1 MNEPVQIS
9 GEPAMPAASSPAIR
23 RGFTLV
29 ELLVVI
35 AIIGVLIGLLLPAV
49 NAARESSRRTHCT
62 NNVYQMAMA
71 AIRHNDSNGFIP
83 GWRSALAGSGTFPSW
98 PVAILPFMER
108 NDIYSQW
115 ASGNIAVTPY
125 IGFFNCPSSL
135 PDSLT
140 GPSLAYAG
148 NAGSFDNRAPYD
160 GVMFDTVLN
169 GPKLPVDVESI
180 SSGDGTSSTLLLS
193 ERCGTPAP
201 GDVFNQATW
210 SYVAPAT
217 VTGTSLYPIMTNANA
232 TRPPVFGLVELPS
245 SARGTIFKVINKDT
259 TAAPGMITQPSS
271 GHTGG
276 VVTAF
281 CDGHTQFMK
290 DTVDS
295 PVYAHLLTRKTVW
308 NGNACANPGVATTPP
323 RSWSNDWLQNQ
334 DKVLDESKY
343 K

>member
-9 GEPAMPAASSPAIR
+9 GEPAMPAAPSPAVR

-83 GWRSALAGSGTFPSW
+83 GWRNALAGSGTFPSW

-115 ASGNIAVTPY
+115 ASGNIGVAPY

-148 NAGSFDNRAPYD
+148 NTGSFDNRAPYD

-169 GPKLPVDVESI
+169 GPSLPVDMESV
-180 SSGDGTSSTLLLS
+180 SAADGTPMTLLFS
-193 ERCGTPAP
+193 EKCGTPGP
-201 GDVFNQATW
+201 NQTFNQATW
-210 SYVAPAT
+210 NYAAPAT
-217 VTGTSLYPIMTNANA
+217 VTGTTLSVLITAGNQPI
-232 TRPPVFGLVELPS
+232 PPVFGIIDSPRNNPTKVLNS
-245 SARGTIFKVINKDT
+245 GTVP
-259 TAAPGMITQPSS
+259 APGMNTQPSS
-271 GHTGG
+271 SHTSG
-276 VVTAF
+276 VVAAF
-281 CDGHTQFMK
+281 CDGHTQFIK
-290 DTVDS
+290 DGIE
-295 PVYAHLLTRKTVW
+295 PYVYAQLLTRKTTW
-308 NGNACANPGVATTPP
+308 NGVNCVNPGVSTGK
-323 RSWSNDWLQNQ
+323 SWANQ
-334 DKVLDESKY
+334 WFSTAPSRPYVLAETDY